1 MSIFNKFPRT
11 FWIAN
16 TAELIERLAWY
27 GFYMVFAIYLTA
39 SKDKGALGFSQIDK
53 SYIMSIGTTLLYLLP
68 IITGS
73 IADKFGYKKILML
86 SFVIYMSGFLMLGKA
101 SEFSSVFILFLYVAV
116 GGAFF
121 KPVISATIAKTT
133 NKETSSIGFG
143 IFYMMVNIGS
153 FIGPLFTSQLRENS
167 WYSVFV
173 FTAGVFILNAI
184 LIFFFYKEPEREV
197 SEKPFIQT
205 ISESITTIFKVLKD
219 LKFLI
224 FLLLISGFWSM
235 YYQLFYSLP
244 VFIDQWVDTSILFD
258 KIHSVSPTFA
268 NMIGTAQGTIAAEMI
283 TNIDAMYIIIFQLLI
298 STLVMKLKP
307 LNAMI
312 SGIFIASIG
321 IGLMFMT
328 MNPIFLIFSML
339 VFAVGEM
346 SSSPKIT
353 EYIGRIAPNDKVAMY
368 MGTSFLPV
376 ALGSSIAG
384 YLSGS
389 VYQQVADKISLIY
402 VDAANKNISLHQL
415 SDNFTQTNL
424 ISEYLN
430 KTGFSQ
436 SQMIEYL
443 WHTYHPYNIMYIY
456 ASIGLFTAL
465 GLFIYDK
472 IISKTGKSLN

>member
-16 TAELIERLAWY
+16 TSELIERLAWY

-73 IADKFGYKKILML
+73 IADKFGYKKILLL

-101 SEFSSVFILFLYVAV
+101 TEFSSVFILFLYVAV

-143 IFYMMVNIGS
+143 IYYMMVNIGS

-197 SEKPFIQT
+197 SEKTFIQT
-205 ISESITTIFKVLKD
+205 ISESITTIFNVLKD

-258 KIHSVSPTFA
+258 KIHAISPAFA
-268 NMIGTAQGTIAAEMI
+268 NLIGTAQGTIAAEII
-283 TNIDAMYIIIFQLLI
+283 TNIDAMYIIIFQILI

-353 EYIGRIAPNDKVAMY
+353 EYIGRIAPSDKVAMY

-389 VYQQVADKISLIY
+389 VYQQIADKISLIY

-424 ISEYLN
+424 INEYLN
-430 KTGFSQ
+430 KTGFSK

-443 WHTYHPYNIMYIY
+443 WQTYHPYNIMFIY
-456 ASIGLFTAL
+456 ASIGIFTTI

-472 IISKTGKSLN
+472 IISKTESHR

>member
-1 MSIFNKFPRT
+1 MSNKKNFFTQFPST

-39 SKDKGALGFSQIDK
+39 SKDKGALGFSQVDK
-53 SYIMSIGTTLLYLLP
+53 SYIMSLGTTLLYLLP
-68 IITGS
+68 VITGS
-73 IADKFGYKKILML
+73 IADKFGYKKILLL
-86 SFVIYMSGFLMLGKA
+86 SFAIYMSGFLMLGRA
-101 SEFSSVFILFLYVAV
+101 TDFTSVFLLFLYVAV

-121 KPVISATIAKTT
+121 KPIISATIAKTT
-133 NKETSSIGFG
+133 TEKTSSIGFG

-153 FIGPLFTSQLRENS
+153 FIGPLFTSQLRESS

-173 FTAGVFILNAI
+173 FTAGVFIVNTI
-184 LIFFFYKEPEREV
+184 LIFFFYKEPEREK
-197 SEKPFIQT
+197 SDKSFSQT
-205 ISESITTIFKVLKD
+205 IIESLKNIFEVLKD
-219 LKFLI
+219 IKFLVFLI
-224 FLLLISGFWSM
+224 FIAGFWSM

-244 VFIDQWVDTSILFD
+244 VFIDQWVDTNILFE
-258 KIHSVSPTFA
+258 KIYSISPTFA
-268 NMIGTAQGTIAAEMI
+268 EMIGTAQGTVAAEMI
-283 TNIDAMYIIIFQLLI
+283 TNVDAMYVIIFQLLI
-298 STLVMKLKP
+298 STIVMRMKP

-328 MNPIFLIFSML
+328 MNPIYLIFSML
-339 VFAVGEM
+339 VFAIGEM

-353 EYIGRIAPNDKVAMY
+353 EYIGRIAPSDKVAMY

-389 VYQQVADKISLIY
+389 VYEQISDKISLIY
-402 VDAANKNISLHQL
+402 KDALAQNISLPKL
-415 SDNFTQTNL
+415 SDTFTQTDL
-424 ISEYLN
+424 INEYLN
-430 KTGFSQ
+430 KTGLTMSE
-436 SQMIEYL
+436 MTKYL
-443 WHTYHPYNIMYIY
+443 WNTYEPYNIMYVY
-456 ASIGLFTAL
+456 ASIGIFTAV

-472 IISKTGKSLN
+472 IVRK